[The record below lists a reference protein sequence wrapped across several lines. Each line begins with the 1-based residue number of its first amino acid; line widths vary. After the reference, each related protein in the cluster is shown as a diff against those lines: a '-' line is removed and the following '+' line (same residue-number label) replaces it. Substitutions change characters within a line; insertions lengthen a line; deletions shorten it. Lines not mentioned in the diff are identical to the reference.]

1 MSKVTI
7 YHNNSCS
14 KSREALALLKDKKVD
29 LTVVKYFEAP
39 LDKATIQKLVK
50 MVGGNPEQL
59 LRKKDAKFTAAGL
72 DPKKTYSAA
81 EVVEVLTKHGE
92 VMERPVIVCGNK
104 AVIARPTEK
113 ALDVLK

>member
-1 MSKVTI
+1 MAKVTI
-7 YHNNSCS
+7 YHSTTCS

-29 LTVVKYFEAP
+29 LAVVKYLETP

-50 MVGGNPEQL
+50 LVGGDPEQL
-59 LRKKDAKFTAAGL
+59 LRKKDAKFAAAGL

-81 EVVEVLTKHGE
+81 EVVEVLAKHGE
-92 VMERPVIVCGNK
+92 VMERPVIVCGTK

-113 ALDVLK
+113 ALEVLK